1 MVSWSFPP
9 MVSCRWE
16 IDSIDSH
23 QNCYIKKTRS
33 SRFLSMSRVEKRNQI
48 IPCYIE
54 VDLRFFH
61 DMELLENSW
70 EQVSQW
76 IGTVPRCVRYM
87 TYVLYPT
94 VDSGIPC
101 WSFLLDFRRPCLTT
115 PEVSSISPY
124 FRYQWQMKILVFP
137 KMFGMK
143 PYPINCMVFS
153 TIWCIL
159 KIWDPPQ
166 SPKGWRWKL
175 ELWSSVMDDH

>member
-1 MVSWSFPP
+1 MEEIAHKLWGRISGKKEARIA
-9 MVSCRWE
+9 SCKVIAKCFGW
-16 IDSIDSH
+16 
-23 QNCYIKKTRS
+23 
-33 SRFLSMSRVEKRNQI
+33 
-48 IPCYIE
+48 
-54 VDLRFFH
+54 
-61 DMELLENSW
+61 LLENSW
-70 EQVSQW
+70 EQLSQW

-101 WSFLLDFRRPCLTT
+101 WSFLLDVRRPCLTWPQRCLLFHHILGINVKWT
-115 PEVSSISPY
+115 SWY
-124 FRYQWQMKILVFP
+124 FRKF
-137 KMFGMK
+137 FGIK

-153 TIWCIL
+153 TIWCFL